1 MKSIDELLGDLPFF
15 AGLPAETIELI
26 SGCAVNVHFGEDEQI
41 IAEDA
46 PADHFFLLRT
56 GKVAIEIDTPR
67 KGPKTIETLGV
78 GQLLGVSW
86 LVPPHRWTF
95 SARAVESTSAIAIDA
110 ACLRSKCD
118 DDPALGYEMLKRFS
132 VLVRD
137 RLQSTR
143 LQLLDLYGSHAS

>member
-1 MKSIDELLGDLPFF
+1 MKSIDELLGDVPFF
-15 AGLPAETIELI
+15 AELPAETIELI
-26 SGCAVNVHFGEDEQI
+26 SACAVNVHFGEDEQI
-41 IAEDA
+41 ITEDA

-67 KGPKTIETLGV
+67 KGPKTIATLGA

-110 ACLRSKCD
+110 ACLRGKCD
-118 DDPALGYEMLKRFS
+118 ADPALGYEMLKRFS

>member
-1 MKSIDELLGDLPFF
+1 MKSIDELLGEYPFF
-15 AGLPAETIELI
+15 AGLSADTIELI
-26 SGCAVNVHFGEDEQI
+26 SGCAVNVHFDLDEQI
-41 IAEDA
+41 ITENA
-46 PADHFFLLRT
+46 PADHFYVLRN

-67 KGPKTIETLGV
+67 KGAQTLETLGH

-95 SARAVESTSAIAIDA
+95 SARAVEPTSAIAIDA
-110 ACLRSKCD
+110 ACLRGKCD

-137 RLQSTR
+137 RLQATR
-143 LQLLDLYGSHAS
+143 LRLLDLYGSHAS

>member
-1 MKSIDELLGDLPFF
+1 MKSINDLLSEHPFF
-15 AGLPAETIELI
+15 AGLPSPMLELI
-26 SGCAVNVHFGEDEQI
+26 AGCGINVHFEEDEHI
-41 IAEDA
+41 FAENDS
-46 PADHFFLLRT
+46 ADLFFVLRT
-56 GKVAIEIDTPR
+56 GKVALEIDTPR
-67 KGPKTIETLGV
+67 QGPKTIETISA

-95 SARAVESTSAIAIDA
+95 GARAIDPTSAIAIDA
-110 ACLRSKCD
+110 ACLRGKCD
-118 DDPALGYEMLKRFS
+118 ADPELGYEMLKRFS